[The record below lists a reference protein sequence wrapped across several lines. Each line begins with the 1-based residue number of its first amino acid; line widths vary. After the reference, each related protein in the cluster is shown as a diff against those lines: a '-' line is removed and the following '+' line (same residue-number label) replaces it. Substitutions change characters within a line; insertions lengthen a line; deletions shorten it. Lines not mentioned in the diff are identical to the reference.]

1 MGWAGKGI
9 KLFRKENIGKE
20 SKYWRWVKEQRWR
33 VNKRRDE
40 KQTGAQKETK
50 WLLWEQGPRQK
61 EMRAPRERKRNTTD
75 LVLILLET
83 EPEEMGGRKPR
94 GEV

>member
-1 MGWAGKGI
+1 M
-9 KLFRKENIGKE
+9 
-20 SKYWRWVKEQRWR
+20 
-33 VNKRRDE
+33 NKRRDE

-50 WLLWEQGPRQK
+50 WLFWEQESQQK
-61 EMRAPRERKRNTTD
+61 GMRALRERKQNATD

-83 EPEEMGGRKPR
+83 EKEGMGGRKPR

>member
-1 MGWAGKGI
+1 MT
-9 KLFRKENIGKE
+9 
-20 SKYWRWVKEQRWR
+20 
-33 VNKRRDE
+33 KRRDE

-50 WLLWEQGPRQK
+50 WLFWEQGPRQK

-83 EPEEMGGRKPR
+83 EPEEMGERKPR

>member
-1 MGWAGKGI
+1 M
-9 KLFRKENIGKE
+9 
-20 SKYWRWVKEQRWR
+20 
-33 VNKRRDE
+33 NKRRDE

-50 WLLWEQGPRQK
+50 WLFWEQGPRQK
-61 EMRAPRERKRNTTD
+61 GIRAARERKQNATD

-83 EPEEMGGRKPR
+83 EKEGMGGRKPR